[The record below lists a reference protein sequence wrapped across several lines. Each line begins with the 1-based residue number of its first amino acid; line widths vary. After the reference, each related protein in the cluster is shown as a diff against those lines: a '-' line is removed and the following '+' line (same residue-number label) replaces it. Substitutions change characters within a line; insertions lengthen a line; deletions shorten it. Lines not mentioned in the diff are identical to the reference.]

1 MIPIY
6 AISDDAFEY
15 IMTHDTCMI
24 TRIENFIMQKYKYDK
39 RLNIRSAIKE
49 LQDKGLVHAI
59 GQGAFIYVSPM
70 PLGKEVYKKYGSYSK
85 YLEVLEGEKQL
96 SKQLILEQIMSF
108 EKDNWYKRWDFRIAA
123 LSLLISVIAI
133 FLQCNKSG

>member
-6 AISDDAFEY
+6 AIPDDIFQY
-15 IMTHDTCMI
+15 IITHETCMI
-24 TRIENFIMQKYKYDK
+24 TSVDYFIMQKYKIGN
-39 RLNIRSAIKE
+39 RNVIRTSIAE
-49 LQDKGLVHAI
+49 LQNIGLVHAN
-59 GQGAFIYVSPM
+59 GAWNNVSPT
-70 PLGKEVYKKYGSYSK
+70 PLGKDVHNKYGSYSK
-85 YLEVLEGEKQL
+85 YIEVLDGEKQL

-123 LSLLISVIAI
+123 FSLLISVIAI